1 MRFKEWIVG
10 SLGAVGLIL
19 FYLIQV
25 VIIFIPLVFLGLPW
39 WVDAILALIV
49 LFVPFLNT
57 IAALAIWIWS
67 FIIAPSDT
75 YTPNS
80 KLEQSNNEVYMVYIT
95 DSGTKYHRQSCQYLA
110 HSAYCVAISYAQDHG
125 YEPCSRCNP

>member
-39 WVDAILALIV
+39 WVDALLALFV

-67 FIIAPSDT
+67 FIIVISSPITWVSI
-75 YTPNS
+75 
-80 KLEQSNNEVYMVYIT
+80 VYFICLAFHLVFEIIPVVI
-95 DSGTKYHRQSCQYLA
+95 SFIGSLFSHRY
-110 HSAYCVAISYAQDHG
+110 
-125 YEPCSRCNP
+125 